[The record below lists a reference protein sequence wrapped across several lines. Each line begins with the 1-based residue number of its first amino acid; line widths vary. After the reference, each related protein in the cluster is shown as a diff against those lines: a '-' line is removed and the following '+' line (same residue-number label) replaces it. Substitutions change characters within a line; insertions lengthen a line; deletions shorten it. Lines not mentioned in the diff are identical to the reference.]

1 MMRSR
6 YWHCSPGL
14 VAIVFV
20 MTSANLRAESAGQPS
35 AEPADA
41 QRAVSAAFGSET
53 LDRLLVMAAQTNQ
66 RGQDSL
72 ICGSRVVSLF

>member
-1 MMRSR
+1 MMRSQ
-6 YWHCSPGL
+6 YWHCSPGF

-20 MTSANLRAESAGQPS
+20 MTSANLRAVSAGQPS

-53 LDRLLVMAAQTNQ
+53 LGRLLVMAAQTNQ